1 MTNMVMWIAGLSA
14 MVGGTLRFVRARRQ
28 LSPGAVYL
36 GAAILFVGIAAVL
49 LAPGTLMVGS
59 HVEPFPNA
67 ERLVADILGMIAAWC
82 VHALLIHLVGDDA
95 NRARAA
101 VARQTVILVVAAVA
115 MTVLLVTAR
124 IPFNPDFV
132 SAFAER
138 PGVLGFLLLFCAYI
152 GWSAG
157 NFVRLIRRYLRLT
170 DRPWLQVGLVVSQ
183 VGAGFGVAWAI
194 GKSVAALIV
203 FATGR
208 PLGLESAMSPVL
220 AGLCVGLI
228 AIGATVPTAG
238 PAALRVTTWATHHY
252 AYRALRPLR
261 QLLSPVLLYIESAG
275 GVDVPD
281 SRSILERLSNR
292 VIAVRDALLFLAP
305 YRDAELGAAARNV
318 SKRDPEAAAEATEL
332 GAALRAWQSGA
343 APITMTPPPPPRRVD
358 DLDAETAWLLRVAR
372 AYRRSTTATG
382 DVAIRKESSGHP

>member
-132 SAFAER
+132 SAF
-138 PGVLGFLLLFCAYI
+138 LGGPVSWAFCCCSAPT
-152 GWSAG
+152 SAG
-157 NFVRLIRRYLRLT
+157 VRAT
-170 DRPWLQVGLVVSQ
+170 S
-183 VGAGFGVAWAI
+183 FG
-194 GKSVAALIV
+194 S
-203 FATGR
+203 
-208 PLGLESAMSPVL
+208 
-220 AGLCVGLI
+220 
-228 AIGATVPTAG
+228 
-238 PAALRVTTWATHHY
+238 
-252 AYRALRPLR
+252 
-261 QLLSPVLLYIESAG
+261 
-275 GVDVPD
+275 
-281 SRSILERLSNR
+281 
-292 VIAVRDALLFLAP
+292 
-305 YRDAELGAAARNV
+305 
-318 SKRDPEAAAEATEL
+318 
-332 GAALRAWQSGA
+332 SGA
-343 APITMTPPPPPRRVD
+343 IC
-358 DLDAETAWLLRVAR
+358 
-372 AYRRSTTATG
+372 G
-382 DVAIRKESSGHP
+382 